1 MVLKQSRG
9 LKNDLSWIVMV
20 MPIVRVVPVLV
31 ILGNCSVP
39 TDSRRDYC
47 YVVCRNYGCR
57 IRCNGR
63 VRIMGVLAKKR
74 QLGLVGL
81 GSEKQTFFTKPFY
94 YQISIAYKVGLVG
107 LVLK

>member
-1 MVLKQSRG
+1 
-9 LKNDLSWIVMV
+9 MV
-20 MPIVRVVPVLV
+20 MSIVRVVPVLV

-39 TDSRRDYC
+39 ADSGRHYRYAFSWSDGRRD
-47 YVVCRNYGCR
+47 G
-57 IRCNGR
+57 CNGI
-63 VRIMGVLAKKR
+63 VRPMGMLAKKE

-94 YQISIAYKVGLVG
+94 YQISMGYKIGLVG